1 MKKTNL
7 FYHQT
12 NIFVCCLFA
21 CFSFLLFAACSDDDK
36 QGGGDEAA
44 VWDSPQRGSIATDE
58 TVDQPA
64 AILGTIPSNLNE
76 ALSKRFTNLNDVVDA
91 NTTVL
96 IVQGSAL
103 STFAEEISTVY
114 DNNGIV
120 VITNPDATTVNDWF
134 KQIGWPIMLADDGVE
149 KELYA
154 FSQYHQYILDAAYE
168 GITTNEHLNQFIRWI
183 NETMNISVSTTP
195 GNAETNIEKLIN
207 AQTIT
212 HTYSYDLKIN
222 EAHVIF
228 SNPDDISGKGTFTA
242 KYSIYP
248 LYAFQGQQNSGDYYL
263 VNAEYTAHNKD
274 MCPVENINH
283 MWSVKHGG
291 VKTQLCGFYLT
302 RYGVE
307 TILCSDINTHAPIGE
322 FPPTCS
328 PVPQTTHSSTSYTSG
343 LSWGIGGELGIGYGA
358 KGLNGSVTIKG
369 EVTISNS
376 QTRTLSDVD
385 IMNQSTKN
393 TAKYEYVVN
402 NLPGPEAGHITT
414 PPLVSTG
421 NATLFGSW
429 IWRVPTTTDWST
441 EGFWLATKVN
451 MTYGSCHLYTSKADF
466 DSHTA
471 SPKTDGT
478 LHSFITPPN
487 RVPTG
492 LLKINNTNDNE
503 YISDVEIIN
512 EQGKVEY
519 SSTGKG
525 SIAPDNTFLRY
536 VPTGKY
542 TVRFKMGP
550 NAQSTKTYT
559 LCDGTITIERGEE
572 YELNSSFDFEEQ

>member
-1 MKKTNL
+1 MKKNEFILPPNKHICLLLVRVFFHSYCLQPALMTTN
-7 FYHQT
+7 
-12 NIFVCCLFA
+12 
-21 CFSFLLFAACSDDDK
+21 K
-36 QGGGDEAA
+36 EAVTRQP

-114 DNNGIV
+114 DNNGI
-120 VITNPDATTVNDWF
+120 A
-134 KQIGWPIMLADDGVE
+134 
-149 KELYA
+149 
-154 FSQYHQYILDAAYE
+154 
-168 GITTNEHLNQFIRWI
+168 WI

-228 SNPDDISGKGTFTA
+228 SKPDDISGKGTFTA

-328 PVPQTTHSSTSYTSG
+328 PVPQTTHS
-343 LSWGIGGELGIGYGA
+343 
-358 KGLNGSVTIKG
+358 
-369 EVTISNS
+369 
-376 QTRTLSDVD
+376 Q
-385 IMNQSTKN
+385 
-393 TAKYEYVVN
+393 
-402 NLPGPEAGHITT
+402 P
-414 PPLVSTG
+414 
-421 NATLFGSW
+421 ATHQ
-429 IWRVPTTTDWST
+429 D
-441 EGFWLATKVN
+441 
-451 MTYGSCHLYTSKADF
+451 
-466 DSHTA
+466 
-471 SPKTDGT
+471 
-478 LHSFITPPN
+478 
-487 RVPTG
+487 
-492 LLKINNTNDNE
+492 
-503 YISDVEIIN
+503 
-512 EQGKVEY
+512 
-519 SSTGKG
+519 
-525 SIAPDNTFLRY
+525 
-536 VPTGKY
+536 
-542 TVRFKMGP
+542 
-550 NAQSTKTYT
+550 
-559 LCDGTITIERGEE
+559 
-572 YELNSSFDFEEQ
+572 